1 MVVKESIHVIFDE
14 SNNFLQERESVDD
27 GLGLETCI
35 GRLQIE
41 DRRQQEENGEDPK
54 KEESPLALPFPQQ
67 VQGESSQDLSKEWK
81 FVINH
86 PQDQIIGELNFFLG
100 LQIKQP
106 KEGTFINQVKYIRD
120 LLKRFNM
127 EEAKTMKTPMS
138 SSIKLDKD
146 EKGGESKNEK
156 VCKNWKVKI
165 VDYIDQAVDRSLGGR
180 SVLNRSTG
188 SSGLRPLRI
197 SRASFSTSFPLVLQG
212 LRRFSGHREIFSVI
226 ASACQSLSISAHLG
240 FQGKRPAELSQLE
253 APRKALFDTALFSY
267 VEDYQLYKQ
276 HFAQRRVVLGINI
289 NFSQLQHFKFKAF
302 YSRATYDMCG
312 PIISIVRGIEIRLDP
327 KSIYRIFDIAMV
339 GLRVYESK
347 MWPTMPGFEP
357 REAIKRIC
365 GLLDAYK
372 MGKPSAYILM
382 IHLGYLMMMHMIA
395 CCESTTRVLSYD
407 CFLIRVFK
415 DVGVNLSRETD
426 FEAPS
431 TYDTYDDQSMER
443 MKFEKALKGS
453 WASVMWFK
461 VS

>member
-1 MVVKESIHVIFDE
+1 MVTVSEPIFPT
-14 SNNFLQERESVDD
+14 LER
-27 GLGLETCI
+27 
-35 GRLQIE
+35 
-41 DRRQQEENGEDPK
+41 
-54 KEESPLALPFPQQ
+54 
-67 VQGESSQDLSKEWK
+67 
-81 FVINH
+81 
-86 PQDQIIGELNFFLG
+86 
-100 LQIKQP
+100 
-106 KEGTFINQVKYIRD
+106 
-120 LLKRFNM
+120 
-127 EEAKTMKTPMS
+127 
-138 SSIKLDKD
+138 
-146 EKGGESKNEK
+146 
-156 VCKNWKVKI
+156 
-165 VDYIDQAVDRSLGGR
+165 
-180 SVLNRSTG
+180 
-188 SSGLRPLRI
+188 
-197 SRASFSTSFPLVLQG
+197 
-212 LRRFSGHREIFSVI
+212 
-226 ASACQSLSISAHLG
+226 
-240 FQGKRPAELSQLE
+240 
-253 APRKALFDTALFSY
+253 
-267 VEDYQLYKQ
+267 
-276 HFAQRRVVLGINI
+276 
-289 NFSQLQHFKFKAF
+289 AF

-312 PIISIVRGIEIRLDP
+312 PIISIVRGIEIRLDS

-382 IHLGYLMMMHMIA
+382 VISRILHYMLCSIFLPWGGHRDVVSYYEAFLIDSILIGRQIHLGYLMMMHMIA